1 VEFPHRF
8 PGGAEAGMMGRNQR
22 SWKPQRVGMQM
33 AKKRKAKTPSIKKRS
48 GELDFG
54 KPHPVFSKMATEE
67 LKALGDEEVPEHLV
81 NHWRMEIQEREELL
95 DPKYL
100 RYLGPESQFG
110 PILKH
115 PLYVGHINLD
125 RAAFVN
131 WVIPYKQRVIDGL
144 IAEGRLKEAVFSH
157 ETMFLDEIFR
167 KYLKQFDDKNYW
179 KMISIIWTQQE
190 QLWPKRK
197 WFLQLFKSPRS
208 QRDHLMSAAE
218 HRKLKSLPPTFQ
230 IYRGFIGKR
239 GEGLSWSLDRT
250 KAEWFAR
257 RFSVL
262 THLGK
267 PQLMTGTIKKKD
279 VLAYFNARKEKE
291 IVADP
296 ATVRS
301 LKVTPVTPLTVE
313 DEESEE

>member
-1 VEFPHRF
+1 
-8 PGGAEAGMMGRNQR
+8 
-22 SWKPQRVGMQM
+22 M
-33 AKKRKAKTPSIKKRS
+33 AKKRKASKRS
-48 GELDFG
+48 KKSGTDRVGFL
-54 KPHPVFSKMATEE
+54 KPHPVLSKMTTDG
-67 LKALGDEEVPEHLV
+67 LKALADEKVPEHLV
-81 NHWRMEIQEREELL
+81 NHWRIEIQRREELL

-100 RYLGPESQFG
+100 RYLGTESQFG

-197 WFLQLFKSPRS
+197 WFLQLFKSPRP
-208 QRDHLMSAAE
+208 QREHLMSGAE
-218 HRKLKSLPPTFQ
+218 RRKLDSLPPSFS

-239 GEGLSWSLDRT
+239 GEGLSWSLDRA

-262 THLGK
+262 THLGQ
-267 PQLMTGTIKKKD
+267 PRLMTGTIKKKD

-291 IVADP
+291 IVVDP

-301 LKVTPVTPLTVE
+301 LKMESVTPTEVDE
-313 DEESEE
+313 DESDD